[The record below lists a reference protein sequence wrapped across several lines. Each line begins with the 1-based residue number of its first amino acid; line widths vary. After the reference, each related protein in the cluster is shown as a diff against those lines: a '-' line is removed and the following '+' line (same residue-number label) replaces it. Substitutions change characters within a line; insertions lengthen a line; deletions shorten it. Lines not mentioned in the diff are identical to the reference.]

1 MTGDLKIRSQIWG
14 DMEILEFFF
23 KYSYGSDNMPDTAE
37 VLNLHNPT
45 R

>member
-23 KYSYGSDNMPDTAE
+23 LSILMVATICQTQQKY
-37 VLNLHNPT
+37 
-45 R
+45 